1 MPKQYSKYQQ
11 FSRTFQSID
20 KFGENVE
27 FKEGSEG
34 SFTTN
39 LGALLSLIVIA
50 ASTIYGINKYIGREQ
65 DTNHG
70 TSIEKNFYSEST
82 ETISFETHGFT
93 GGMFEFDL
101 PDIDTINPKTGDA
114 LLLEDLMTIEAVLIN
129 EKCEDEK
136 DFECSNPSNEIVPL
150 NLRRCLTTD
159 FENYYSDVSE
169 ISGTFEEDLDVFKEA
184 LPSDEN
190 ESAGTFRGKERTL

>member
-1 MPKQYSKYQQ
+1 
-11 FSRTFQSID
+11 
-20 KFGENVE
+20 
-27 FKEGSEG
+27 
-34 SFTTN
+34 
-39 LGALLSLIVIA
+39 
-50 ASTIYGINKYIGREQ
+50 
-65 DTNHG
+65 
-70 TSIEKNFYSEST
+70 
-82 ETISFETHGFT
+82 
-93 GGMFEFDL
+93 MFEFDL
-101 PDIDTINPKTGDA
+101 PDIDTINPKTGDS
-114 LLLEDLMTIEAVLIN
+114 LLLEDLITISAVLIN